1 MFSTALSVPVLSG
14 HQKWLGR
21 ISEAHQYL
29 FRKSLVDF
37 PIDRKVM
44 SRLELSM
51 AMPLGSVF
59 QAFLSKSLSI
69 GQDFIS
75 LWHIA

>member
-1 MFSTALSVPVLSG
+1 MISVFSTALSVPVLWG

-37 PIDRKVM
+37 PIDRKVV
-44 SRLELSM
+44 SRLELST

-59 QAFLSKSLSI
+59 KLFLSKSLSI
-69 GQDFIS
+69 GQDSIS
-75 LWHIA
+75 I